1 MLATDAVLRALVLA
15 TEATGAHVLS
25 AAAAAAAIA
34 AVHTVAAAATR
45 ARHGLERRVL
55 VAW

>member
-25 AAAAAAAIA
+25 TAAAAAAIA